1 MTANGFGS
9 SQNGGFAAAQ
19 SNVFGT
25 SDVFTLDA
33 CRASLE
39 PHDTFTKK
47 LRDEVQTA
55 TIFAENIRAA
65 ANASNGGEQLFTQ
78 FGLLA
83 ADALAPVATAE
94 MLYYNVAAPSSV
106 FICGSQ
112 GSGKSHSLS
121 CLLENSLFQSQV
133 NHLPRPLTGIM
144 FHFDTF
150 VSDVKG
156 SPCEAA
162 YLSYNLG
169 VKVRVLCAPTNIG
182 TMKRTY
188 AQFPS
193 VKVEPL
199 RLWASD
205 LNTQR
210 MMDLMAVRSGS
221 TMPLYMHVVTRVL
234 RDLRIEQQKTP
245 GAEFDYRRFKALLM
259 REDLSD
265 HQRVP
270 LDQRLDNLESF
281 MATKSQPGN
290 DWTAKPGQLTIVDL
304 SCPCV
309 MPENA
314 CLLFNICLA
323 LFLEK
328 DMGVGRVVAL
338 DEAHKFM
345 NDSDGCTILTDR
357 LLTVIREQRHLAA
370 RVFISTQEPT
380 ISPKLLDLC
389 NVTIVHRFTS
399 PEWLRT
405 LQKHLAGAS
414 MQAAA
419 GNGGEEVDTRNIFA
433 KIVELRVGEALL
445 FAPSAIVAPD
455 GKGLVERLGNRHIT
469 MRVRQRST
477 PDGGRSIM
485 AG

>member
-1 MTANGFGS
+1 
-9 SQNGGFAAAQ
+9 
-19 SNVFGT
+19 
-25 SDVFTLDA
+25 
-33 CRASLE
+33 
-39 PHDTFTKK
+39 
-47 LRDEVQTA
+47 
-55 TIFAENIRAA
+55 
-65 ANASNGGEQLFTQ
+65 
-78 FGLLA
+78 
-83 ADALAPVATAE
+83 
-94 MLYYNVAAPSSV
+94 MLHYNVAAPSSV

-121 CLLENSLFQSQV
+121 CLLENTLVQTSV
-133 NHLPRPLTGIM
+133 NNLPRPLTGLM

-150 VSDVKG
+150 VSDTEG

-162 YLSYNLG
+162 HLSSNPNL
-169 VKVRVLCAPTNIG
+169 KVRVLCAPTNVG

-188 AQFPS
+188 AQFP
-193 VKVEPL
+193 VTVEPL
-199 RLWASD
+199 RLWAND

-221 TMPLYMHVVTRVL
+221 TMPLYMHVASRIL

-245 GAEFDYRRFKALLM
+245 GAQFSYSRFKSLLDK
-259 REDLSD
+259 EDLTD

-281 MATKSQPGN
+281 MAMKGQAGN
-290 DWTAKPGQLTIVDL
+290 DWTAKSGQLTIVDL

-309 MPENA
+309 TPENA

-328 DMGVGRVVAL
+328 GMGVGRVVAL

-345 NDSDGCTILTDR
+345 NDSDGCSILTDR

-399 PEWLRT
+399 PEWLRA

-414 MQAAA
+414 LQVA
-419 GNGGEEVDTRNIFA
+419 GSSGRGSGGDENDVRNIFA
-433 KIVELRVGEALL
+433 RIVELRVGEALL
-445 FAPSAIVAPD
+445 FAPSAVMKPGI
-455 GKGLVERLGNRHIT
+455 GSQVERLGNRHLT
-469 MRVRQRST
+469 MRVRGRVT
-477 PDGGRSIM
+477 LDGGQSVM